1 MKKIK
6 YSFILVFILFFNI
19 KDLSYAQGDIG
30 VGNLRNFYTKY
41 DYIDLK
47 GVTDKNLPIANQLE
61 FSTGT
66 NDLISESNNW
76 DEISKFKGKKLDIFG
91 IDYNGPCKSKYM
103 YGGVTLSGQYLNSA
117 RKIPINLWVN
127 GKHKTIS
134 TDKIATNKK
143 LVTAQEI
150 DVKLRR
156 YLQEEYNIYG
166 HNNTGKGKEYGYKSK
181 FYSGFN
187 KGKVLFHL
195 NDEKSFSYDLFY
207 TGDVLPVSFLKIYED
222 NKIIESEKFH
232 LDVEISYVDSN

>member
-1 MKKIK
+1 MKKFK
-6 YSFILVFILFFNI
+6 YSFILVFILLFNI
-19 KDLSYAQGDIG
+19 KDLTYAQGDIG
-30 VGNLRNFYTKY
+30 VGNLRNFYTKH

-103 YGGVTLSGQYLNSA
+103 YGGATLSGQYLNSA

-143 LVTAQEI
+143 QVTAQEI

-166 HNNTGKGKEYGYKSK
+166 HNKTNKGREYGNESK
-181 FYSGFN
+181 FNSGFD
-187 KGKVLFHL
+187 KGNVIFHL
-195 NDEKSFSYDLFY
+195 NNGTQFSYDLFY
-207 TGDVLPVSFLKIYED
+207 TGHGQPEDFLKVYND
-222 NKIIESEKFH
+222 NKTIDSENFH
-232 LDVEISYVDSN
+232 LDVDLSLSKTI

>member
-1 MKKIK
+1 MKKFK
-6 YSFILVFILFFNI
+6 YSFILVFILLFNI
-19 KDLSYAQGDIG
+19 KDHTYAQGDIG
-30 VGNLRNFYTKY
+30 VGNLRNFYTKH

-103 YGGVTLSGQYLNSA
+103 YGGATLSGQYLNSA

-156 YLQEEYNIYG
+156 YLQEEYNI
-166 HNNTGKGKEYGYKSK
+166 
-181 FYSGFN
+181 
-187 KGKVLFHL
+187 
-195 NDEKSFSYDLFY
+195 
-207 TGDVLPVSFLKIYED
+207 
-222 NKIIESEKFH
+222 
-232 LDVEISYVDSN
+232 